1 MNRLDLRAARLVVCM
16 GPGGVGK
23 TTLSA
28 ALAVTAAAAGRKVA
42 VMTVDPA
49 PRLLDALGLAAGDAG
64 PHEVALPRAPRGG
77 HPAPHHGRLRAY
89 RLDPKHTFDAI
100 VERNAPSPGA
110 RDAILKN
117 RIYRNLSGALSGVGD
132 YMAMEKL
139 VELSADPA
147 TELLVLDTPPAAEAL
162 DFLDAPRRLLD
173 LLGSRAV
180 TLLGSSASRLGARLR
195 VVDLAARA
203 VLAAFDRVTR
213 LHLLGDVQ
221 SFVAGFEG
229 MYEGFRERARRADAL
244 LREDTTAIV
253 IVTTAEAERIA
264 QAREFIEALAH
275 KGLRV
280 SAVVI
285 NRAMGKLPAAA
296 ELERAR
302 IPAALRHKL
311 KLNLADYS
319 ALKRREADSVE
330 SLRAPAAPGAA
341 MLLAPELGRQPRRI
355 ADLAALG
362 RELELL

>member
-1 MNRLDLRAARLVVCM
+1 MNTLDLRAAHLVVCM

-28 ALAVTAAAAGRKVA
+28 ALAVTAAAAGRAVA

-64 PHEVALPRAPRGG
+64 PHEVALPRPSRDQGAAHRR
-77 HPAPHHGRLRAY
+77 GRLHAY

-100 VERNAPSPGA
+100 VARHAPSPGA
-110 RDAILKN
+110 RDAILTN
-117 RIYRNLSGALSGVGD
+117 RIYQNLSGALSGVGD

-147 TELLVLDTPPAAEAL
+147 AELLVLDTPPAAEAL

-180 TLLGSSASRLGARLR
+180 TLLGSSASRLGRRLR

-244 LREDTTAIV
+244 LHEDTTAIV
-253 IVTTAEAERIA
+253 VVTTAENERIE
-264 QAREFIEALAH
+264 QAREFMEALAH

-285 NRAMGKLPAAA
+285 NRAMGELPAAA
-296 ELERAR
+296 DLERAR
-302 IPAALRHKL
+302 IPAALRRKL
-311 KLNLADYS
+311 RRNLADYS
-319 ALKRREADSVE
+319 ALKRREADSLAH
-330 SLRAPAAPGAA
+330 LRAAMPPGAA
-341 MLLAPELGRQPRRI
+341 MLLAHELDHQPRRV

-362 RELELL
+362 RELGL

>member
-1 MNRLDLRAARLVVCM
+1 MNTLDLGAARLVVCM
-16 GPGGVGK
+16 GAGGVGK

-28 ALAVTAAAAGRKVA
+28 ALAVTAAAAGRAVE

-49 PRLLDALGLAAGDAG
+49 PRLLDALGLSAGDAG
-64 PHEVALPRAPRGG
+64 PHEVPLPRAHRGG
-77 HPAPHHGRLRAY
+77 RAAPHRGRLRAY

-100 VERNAPSPGA
+100 VARHAPSPGA
-110 RDAILKN
+110 RDAILGN
-117 RIYRNLSGALSGVGD
+117 RIYQNLSGALSGVGD

-139 VELSADPA
+139 VELAADPA
-147 TELLVLDTPPAAEAL
+147 TGLIVLDTPPAAEAL

-180 TLLGSSASRLGARLR
+180 TLLGSSASRLGRRLR

-203 VLAAFDRVTR
+203 VLAAFDRVTG

-253 IVTTAEAERIA
+253 VVTTAETKRIA
-264 QAREFIEALAH
+264 QAREFMEALAG

-285 NRAMGKLPAAA
+285 NRVMADLPDAA
-296 ELERAR
+296 ELDHAE
-302 IPAALRHKL
+302 ISTALRHKL
-311 KLNLADYS
+311 RRNLADYA
-319 ALKRREADSVE
+319 ALKRREADSLDAV
-330 SLRAPAAPGAA
+330 RAAMPPGAA
-341 MLLAPELGRQPRRI
+341 MLLAHELGHQPGRI
-355 ADLAALG
+355 ADLAVLG
-362 RELELL
+362 RSLGA